1 MYRQEETEMNKTMIV
16 LLVLTL
22 ATGLIH
28 AEKKQSNP
36 FGKQPGDLSQL
47 KVASIKVQTPNGGE
61 TWVKG
66 GIGIVTWTTNV
77 SQNVHIVLKATT
89 VASGGEFVI
98 ATNIAPNAG
107 KVVYGVPAHI
117 GYDGKIFKVIISTM
131 DGKVRDESD
140 DTFTVR
146 PMTMSAS
153 LSANP
158 ASFAGPCPA
167 TILFSGSIT
176 AEYPCEVTY
185 YFGRNDGSKSPDYK
199 ISVAAGKPA
208 AVSYSWQ
215 LNGDYSGHVTIY
227 IFNPVLKNSN
237 TAYFTVKCAQQTK

>member
-1 MYRQEETEMNKTMIV
+1 MNKTVIV
-16 LLVLTL
+16 LLVFTL
-22 ATGLIH
+22 ATGLFY
-28 AEKKQSNP
+28 AEQKQNNS
-36 FGKQPGDLSQL
+36 FGKQPGDLSKL

-77 SQNVHIVLKATT
+77 SQNVNIILKATT

-107 KVVYGVPAHI
+107 KVVYGVPTNI

-146 PMTMSAS
+146 PMTMAAS

-158 ASFAGPCPA
+158 ASFVGPCPA

-185 YFGRNDGSKSPDYK
+185 YFGRNDGSKTPDYK
-199 ISVAAGKPA
+199 LSVTAGNPKPVA
-208 AVSYSWQ
+208 YSWPQ
-215 LNGDYSGHVTIY
+215 TGNYSGHVTIY
-227 IFNPVLKNSN
+227 ITNPVLKSSN
-237 TAYFTVKCAQQTK
+237 TAYFTVNCASSSK